1 MGSSGINAG
10 HLHRQTNVLTGRGF
24 DLLQHLRRSAGRELA
39 VARAERAHRTADAHR
54 RLPDAKHCVYDEV
67 LCVLHPRWR
76 SELQVQ
82 DVQSPRHAKLDRR
95 TKHLVLP
102 RLSLLTMST

>member
-39 VARAERAHRTADAHR
+39 VARAERVHGTADAHR
-54 RLPDAKHCVYDEV
+54 RLPAAWRYTCDKV

-82 DVQSPRHAKLDRR
+82 DVQSSHHAKLDRR
-95 TKHLVLP
+95 TKHMVLP